1 MSRHI
6 TGTSSVY
13 SIKKQLKR
21 VEAYF
26 LNKHVNKNKAEVAFA
41 ISLKSKIVSRNWN
54 NVQSNLA
61 KTLRSILN
69 NTDSHF
75 RVIVAGHEKPD
86 IKEIRHKRVTWLP
99 VNFPPPSNQKGFSRD
114 KMRKRKVIGEYL
126 RKIGF
131 SGYFMP
137 FDSDD
142 WAHHRLVQYVRSQP
156 TRKNF
161 VIDTGMMI
169 NLVKKEVWLRKKR
182 FYIGCGSSA
191 VFYFANKDFPL
202 TPETNNAEKKP
213 FHLVLK
219 AHPKVIQNLRT
230 LRRPC
235 KIVKFPLVT
244 WVLGHGDNN
253 SMLKGKKNNTVS
265 AEDYGSKGEKLE
277 NAFFHY
283 FKARKNQHDA

>member
-1 MSRHI
+1 MRRHI

-13 SIKKQLKR
+13 SIPKQLKR

-26 LNKHVNKNKAEVAFA
+26 LNKQVNKNKAEVAFA
-41 ISLKSKIVSRNWN
+41 ISLKSKAVSRNWN

-69 NTDSHF
+69 NTDPHF
-75 RVIVAGHEKPD
+75 RVIVAGHERPN
-86 IKEIRHKRVTWLP
+86 IKEMRHKRVTWLP
-99 VNFPPPSNQKGFSRD
+99 VNFLAPLNPKGFSKD
-114 KMRKRKVIGEYL
+114 KIRKRKVIGAYL
-126 RKIGF
+126 RKKGF

-142 WAHHRLVQYVRSQP
+142 WAHRRLVQYVRSQP
-156 TRKNF
+156 SGKNF
-161 VIDTGMMI
+161 VINTGMMV

-191 VFYFANKDFPL
+191 VFYFANKDFPR
-202 TPETNNAEKKP
+202 TPKTKSAKKKP
-213 FHLVLK
+213 FNLVLK
-219 AHPKVIQNLRT
+219 GHTKVIRNLRAS
-230 LRRPC
+230 RRPF
-235 KIVKFPLVT
+235 KIVHFPLVT

-253 SMLKGKKNNTVS
+253 SMLKGKKNNSVS
-265 AEDYGSKGEKLE
+265 AENYGSKGEKLE

-283 FKARKNQHDA
+283 FKSRKNRS

>member
-1 MSRHI
+1 MSRHLN
-6 TGTSSVY
+6 GASSVY
-13 SIKKQLKR
+13 SIKKQLKG
-21 VEAYF
+21 VEASL

-41 ISLKSKIVSRNWN
+41 ISLKSKKVSQNWN
-54 NVQSNLA
+54 NVQYNLA

-69 NTDSHF
+69 NTDPHF
-75 RVIVAGHEKPD
+75 RVIVAGHEKPN
-86 IKEIRHKRVTWLP
+86 IKEIRHKRVTWLS
-99 VNFPPPSNQKGFSRD
+99 VNFPPPSNPKGFSTD
-114 KMRKRKVIGEYL
+114 KIRKRKVIGAYL

-156 TRKNF
+156 PGKDF
-161 VIDTGMMI
+161 VIDTGMMV
-169 NLVKKEVWLRKKR
+169 NLVKNKVWLRKKR

-202 TPETNNAEKKP
+202 TPKTNSVKKP
-213 FHLVLK
+213 FHVVLQ
-219 AHPKVIQNLRT
+219 AHPKVIRNLRT

-235 KIVKFPLVT
+235 KIVNFPLVT

-265 AEDYGSKGEKLE
+265 AENYGSKEEKLE
-277 NAFFHY
+277 SAFFHY
-283 FKARKNQHDA
+283 FKAGKNA

>member
-1 MSRHI
+1 M
-6 TGTSSVY
+6 
-13 SIKKQLKR
+13 
-21 VEAYF
+21 EAYF
-26 LNKHVNKNKAEVAFA
+26 SNKHVHKNKAKVVFA
-41 ISLKSKIVSRNWN
+41 ISLKSRKVSRNWST
-54 NVQSNLA
+54 VQSNLA

-69 NTDSHF
+69 NSDPHC

-86 IKEIRHKRVTWLP
+86 IKEMQHRRVTWLP
-99 VNFPPPSNQKGFSRD
+99 VNFPPPLNPAGFSYD
-114 KMRKRKVIGEYL
+114 KIRKRKAIGAYL

-156 TRKNF
+156 TKRNL
-161 VIDTGMMI
+161 VIDAGMMV
-169 NLVKKEVWLRKKR
+169 NLVKREVWLRKKR

-191 VFYFANKDFPL
+191 VFYFTNKDLPL
-202 TPETNNAEKKP
+202 TPVMSSAGRTP

-219 AHPKVIQNLRT
+219 AHPEVIRNLRT

-235 KIVKFPLVT
+235 RIVKLPLVT

-253 SMLKGKKNNTVS
+253 SMLKGKKNNSVS
-265 AEDYGSKGEKLE
+265 ASDYGSRGEKLE
-277 NAFFHY
+277 NAFYYY
-283 FKARKNQHDA
+283 FRARGK